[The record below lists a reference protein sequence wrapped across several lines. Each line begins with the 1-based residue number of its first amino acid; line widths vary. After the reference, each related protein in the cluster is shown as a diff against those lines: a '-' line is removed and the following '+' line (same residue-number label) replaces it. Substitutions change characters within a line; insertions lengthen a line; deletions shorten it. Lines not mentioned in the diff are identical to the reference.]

1 MTIYQEQAGIR
12 HYPIS
17 QRLTGVLNAAAA
29 AAGIDGVHIFSGG
42 QPSSGSAR
50 TGSHRHD
57 LGNAGDLSLSI
68 RGRQLSEN
76 NPNDLPI
83 IQRFFAAAKQN
94 GATGFGAGEG
104 YMGVGRYHVGFGT
117 PAVWGPGQTSAKA
130 PGWLVQAVG
139 RGGGGV
145 ADTLAGAVN
154 AGPLQTVGGGGGQ
167 RLLNDLIKFES
178 GGRNI
183 TNVDATTSSGRARGF
198 LQITDGTWRDA
209 GRKFG
214 VDFAQYPTA
223 QSAPLELQLKVAE
236 SLPLKRW
243 DPITLRKLTAAGH
256 TFDVNKTL
264 GENIAAQGGARSLS
278 PETANLGPAPAG
290 VTYGKD
296 TTAGGPFAGA
306 TAQASTGTAPAD
318 GMSAFADSLASLF
331 GGGQGGGGTSD
342 PNTPLP
348 PVQPTDLGLQPGA
361 AGAPPAPIGDT
372 QAQMI
377 SPSSLANVFDQ
388 VPIGK
393 AAPKVKTAQALIGT
407 SWI

>member
-50 TGSHRHD
+50 IGSHRHD
-57 LGNAGDLSLSI
+57 LGNASDLSLSI

-94 GATGFGAGEG
+94 GATGFGAGQG
-104 YMGVGRYHVGFGT
+104 YMGIGRYHVGFGT
-117 PAVWGPGQTSAKA
+117 PAVWGPGESSANA
-130 PGWLVQAVG
+130 PPWLVQAVG
-139 RGGGGV
+139 
-145 ADTLAGAVN
+145 
-154 AGPLQTVGGGGGQ
+154 GGGGG

-278 PETANLGPAPAG
+278 PETANLGPAPTG

-331 GGGQGGGGTSD
+331 GGGQGGGGGTFD